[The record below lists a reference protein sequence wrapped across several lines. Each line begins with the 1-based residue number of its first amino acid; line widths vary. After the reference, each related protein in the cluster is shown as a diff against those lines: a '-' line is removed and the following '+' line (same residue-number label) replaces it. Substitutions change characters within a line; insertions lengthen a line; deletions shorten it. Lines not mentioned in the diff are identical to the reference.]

1 MPIQK
6 KGEAMSDNGSL
17 SIEGDGLQTLDGDGL
32 PKSLDGEGLNPTD
45 LLAWMI
51 AKVILKM
58 APPQQR
64 KQNKAQALCSPC
76 STQ

>member
-17 SIEGDGLQTLDGDGL
+17 SIEGDGLQT
-32 PKSLDGEGLNPTD
+32 LDGEGLNPTD